1 MKDFLKKLYDANE
14 LESGKDTSSFAP
26 EPSTFR
32 RLAEEQG
39 LPSDGKSPGTRPLIA
54 AAVSGHSHVAW
65 ELLRFGADVTATDS
79 DGLTALSA
87 ASCSTACDIH
97 MWFLLHHA
105 ADQKRKK
112 PVQSSDTQSDNRPV
126 DEKRTMRMLVTLLR
140 GEGQIFTDMVSG
152 LLKEAGSSAS
162 QAHANRR
169 ENAGEEDS
177 ILVQTERVAVREN
190 E

>member
-1 MKDFLKKLYDANE
+1 
-14 LESGKDTSSFAP
+14 
-26 EPSTFR
+26 
-32 RLAEEQG
+32 
-39 LPSDGKSPGTRPLIA
+39 
-54 AAVSGHSHVAW
+54 
-65 ELLRFGADVTATDS
+65 
-79 DGLTALSA
+79 
-87 ASCSTACDIH
+87 
-97 MWFLLHHA
+97 
-105 ADQKRKK
+105 
-112 PVQSSDTQSDNRPV
+112 
-126 DEKRTMRMLVTLLR
+126 MRMLVTLLR